1 MVQQLGLCAS
11 TAGDTGLIPSWETKI
26 LKLQTA
32 KTEKKKKKNL
42 SNLYSTKKLPNHD
55 QRAIEGSFSLK
66 IKTGSSIFNILLYI
80 ILSELKTTQKL

>member
-32 KTEKKKKKNL
+32 KTEKKKKKKKL
-42 SNLYSTKKLPNHD
+42 SNLYSTKNYL
-55 QRAIEGSFSLK
+55 IM
-66 IKTGSSIFNILLYI
+66 IKEQYKV
-80 ILSELKTTQKL
+80 LSV